1 MIFKGINQSTLRDL
15 LDEAGIATK
24 KDDEGDLMTVLSADD
39 DFPYDMV
46 AWFIVDED
54 NWLTIIA
61 RSFDF
66 KVADPLPL
74 ANEYNR
80 THRSVSC
87 VAEEEAVFFKLA
99 FLLDEEVSSQ
109 YVIENCLRFGLS
121 CSWRSFCDL
130 WKNLNA

>member
-1 MIFKGINQSTLRDL
+1 MIFKGLNQSTLRDL

-24 KDDEGDLMTVLSADD
+24 KDEEGDLMTVLAADD
-39 DFPYDMV
+39 DFPHDMV
-46 AWFIVDED
+46 AWFIVDD

-66 KVADPLPL
+66 KLTDTLQL

-80 THRSVSC
+80 THRAVAC
-87 VAEEEAVFFKLA
+87 VAEEDGVFFKLA

-121 CSWRSFCDL
+121 SAWRSFVDF
-130 WKNLNA
+130 WKARNS